1 MKKKKQIKKK
11 NRFIKKKN
19 DNKAKGKRGK
29 INKKNDK
36 AMPEWG
42 KRKRPIYPEE
52 PDKGATGLTLEHHCE

>member
-1 MKKKKQIKKK
+1 MKKKNRLKKKQIY
-11 NRFIKKKN
+11 KKKN

>member
-1 MKKKKQIKKK
+1 MKKKNRLKKKQIY
-11 NRFIKKKN
+11 KKKN

-29 INKKNDK
+29 IDKKKNDK